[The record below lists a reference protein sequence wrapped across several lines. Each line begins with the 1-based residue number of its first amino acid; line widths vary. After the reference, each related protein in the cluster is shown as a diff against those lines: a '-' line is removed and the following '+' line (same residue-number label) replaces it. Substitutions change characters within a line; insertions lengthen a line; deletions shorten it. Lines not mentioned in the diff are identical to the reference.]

1 MQWYVSRML
10 GGARTPTRGW
20 RLLPFRPAVFL
31 LGALAALL
39 ILASDARAGVNGEC
53 PPIADKPGATPHV
66 NYTGMQHITYC
77 QLATVKPG
85 ANIIRLNGTNLFPQ
99 VPGYITRFDPELVYA
114 DGTVPGVD
122 VIHLHHAVWAVNFAP
137 QFAAGE
143 EKTISQMPQGFGWHS
158 NPGDNWFLNDML
170 HDLVAQAANVY
181 IVWRIDFVPDSSPA
195 AASIKPVTTRWM
207 DVAGQKFYP
216 VFDALRAMDPGGE
229 YTFPD
234 EATGAARNDIGPAH
248 EWTAPGPRTLIGTA
262 GHLHPGGLNTQM
274 KVTRGSQT
282 NTIFTSNAHYFEP
295 SGAVSWDVSMGATPG
310 ASWRVKLQAGDK
322 LSVHATYD
330 TKRADWYEVM
340 GIMPVAVYN
349 GTDAGGRDALDPNI
363 PQNEV
368 LTHGHLRE
376 NDNHGGGPGFLP
388 EALKLP
394 GFPTS
399 SGQVDIKGFSYL
411 GNPDG
416 SFTRNPPTILP
427 GHPLT
432 FKNYDANVA
441 TNAFHTITSCREPC
455 NGSTGIA
462 YPVADGPVSFDSGE
476 LGFNGNNGSLPG
488 APASDRDTWTLPTD
502 FKPGT
507 YTYFCRIHPFMRG
520 SFRVAQQVA
529 SFGKLIRH
537 PKKGTATLIVEVPY
551 PGTLVLSGKHVVN
564 QRRAHGAAASASKPA
579 SAEQKMRMLIKAKGK
594 AKRKLNRT
602 GKLKVKATF
611 TYTPTGGAPNTKAKR
626 IKLIQR

>member
-1 MQWYVSRML
+1 ML
-10 GGARTPTRGW
+10 GPIAWIRRW
-20 RLLPFRPAVFL
+20 AACLL
-31 LGALAALL
+31 LAAAAWLS
-39 ILASDARAGVNGEC
+39 ISSTARAGVDGQC
-53 PPIADKPGATPHV
+53 PPIADKPGAVPHV
-66 NYTGMQHITYC
+66 DYTSGGVSQVQHITYC
-77 QLATVKPG
+77 VPTTVKPG

-122 VIHLHHAVWAVNFAP
+122 VVHLHHAVWAVNFSP

-158 NPGDNWFLNDML
+158 NPGDSWILNDML
-170 HDLVAQAANVY
+170 HDLVAQAHDVY

-216 VFDALRAMDPGGE
+216 VFDALRKMDPGGN

-234 EATGAARNDIGPAH
+234 EATGAARDDIGPAH

-262 GHLHPGGLNTQM
+262 GHLHPGGLNTQFT
-274 KVTRGSQT
+274 VTRGAQT

-295 SGAVSWDVSMGATPG
+295 AGAVSWDVSMGATPG
-310 ASWRVKLQAGDK
+310 ASWRVKLQTGDK

-340 GIMPVAVYN
+340 GIMPVAVYS
-349 GTDAGGRDALDPNI
+349 GVDQGGLDAMSPNI

-368 LTHGHLRE
+368 LTHGHLHE
-376 NDNHGGGPGFLP
+376 NDNHGNGPTALP
-388 EALKLP
+388 EALKQP

-399 SGQVDIKGFSYL
+399 SDQVDIRSFSYL
-411 GNPDG
+411 GNPNG
-416 SFTRNPPTILP
+416 AFTRNPPTILP
-427 GHPLT
+427 GQTLR
-432 FKNYDANVA
+432 FKNYDAIPT
-441 TNAFHTITSCREPC
+441 TNAFHTITDCREPC

-476 LGFNGNNGSLPG
+476 LGFNGNNGSLAG
-488 APASDRDTWTLPTD
+488 APAADRDTWTLPTD
-502 FKPGT
+502 LKPGT

-520 SFRVAQQVA
+520 SFRVANPGV
-529 SFGKLIRH
+529 SFGKLIRNR
-537 PKKGTATLIVEVPY
+537 KKGTAKLVVKMPY
-551 PGTLVLSGKHVVN
+551 PGTLVLSGKRVLK
-564 QRRAHGAAASASKPA
+564 QRRVHRATASASKTP
-579 SAEQKMRMLIKAKGK
+579 SAERNVRLLIKPKGK
-594 AKRKLNRT
+594 ARRKLDGT
-602 GKLKVKATF
+602 GKLRVRAVVTF
-611 TYTPTGGAPNTKAKR
+611 TPNGGAANTKAKR
-626 IKLIQR
+626 IKLIKR

>member
-1 MQWYVSRML
+1 MD
-10 GGARTPTRGW
+10 ART
-20 RLLPFRPAVFL
+20 RLPGIRSWAACLLLAV
-31 LGALAALL
+31 AASLS
-39 ILASDARAGVNGEC
+39 ISSTASAGVDGQC

-66 NYTGMQHITYC
+66 NYAGMQQITYC
-77 QLATVKPG
+77 VPATVNPG

-99 VPGYITRFDPELVYA
+99 EPGYITRFDPELVYT

-122 VIHLHHAVWAVNFAP
+122 VVHLHHAVWIVNFSP

-143 EKTISQMPQGFGWHS
+143 EKTISQMPQGFGWRSLPTDH
-158 NPGDNWFLNDML
+158 WLVNDML
-170 HDLVAQAANVY
+170 HDLVAQAHNVY

-216 VFDALRAMDPGGE
+216 VFDALRKMDPGGN

-234 EATGAARNDIGPAH
+234 EATGAARDDIGPAH
-248 EWTAPGPRTLIGTA
+248 EWTAPGPRTLIGSA
-262 GHLHPGGLNTQM
+262 GHLHPGGLNTQLT
-274 KVTRGSQT
+274 VTRGAQT

-295 SGAVSWDVSMGATPG
+295 AGAVSWDVSMGATPG
-310 ASWRVKLQAGDK
+310 ASWRVKLQTGDK

-349 GTDAGGRDALDPNI
+349 GADVGGLDAMSQNI

-368 LTHGHLRE
+368 LTHGHLHE
-376 NDNHGGGPGFLP
+376 NDNHGGGPTALP

-399 SGQVDIKGFSYL
+399 SAQINIKGFSYL
-411 GNPDG
+411 GDSPG
-416 SFTRNPPTILP
+416 GFTRNPPTILP
-427 GHPLT
+427 GQTLN
-432 FKNYDANVA
+432 FKNYDANPA
-441 TNAFHTITSCREPC
+441 TNAFHTITDCREPC
-455 NGSTGIA
+455 NLSTGIA

-476 LGFNGNNGSLPG
+476 LGFNKQGGASSFVS
-488 APASDRDTWTLPTD
+488 APAADRDTWTLPTD
-502 FKPGT
+502 IKPGT

-520 SFRVAQQVA
+520 SFRVAKETVD
-529 SFGKLIRH
+529 FGRLIRY
-537 PKKGTATLIVEVPY
+537 PKKGTAKLIVKVPY
-551 PGTLVLSGKHVVN
+551 PGTLVLNGKRIVH
-564 QRRAHGAAASASKPA
+564 QRRAHRAWASASSSP
-579 SAEQKMRMLIKAKGK
+579 SAEGKMKLLIKAKGK

-602 GKLKVKATF
+602 GKLKVKAMV
-611 TYTPTGGAPNTKAKR
+611 TYTPNGGGPNAKAKR
-626 IKLIQR
+626 IKLFKR

>member
-1 MQWYVSRML
+1 MGDSSMD
-10 GGARTPTRGW
+10 ARIS
-20 RLLPFRPAVFL
+20 LPGIRS
-31 LGALAALL
+31 LAACLL
-39 ILASDARAGVNGEC
+39 LAAAASLSISSTASAGVNGEC

-66 NYTGMQHITYC
+66 NYAGMQQITYC
-77 QLATVKPG
+77 VPATVNPG
-85 ANIIRLNGTNLFPQ
+85 ANIIRLNGTNLHPQ

-122 VIHLHHAVWAVNFAP
+122 VVHLHHAVWVVNFNP

-143 EKTISQMPQGFGWHS
+143 EKTISQMPPGFGWHS
-158 NPGDNWFLNDML
+158 NPGDSWLLNDML
-170 HDLVAQAANVY
+170 HDLVAQAHNVY

-216 VFDALRAMDPGGE
+216 VFDALRKMDPGGN

-234 EATGAARNDIGPAH
+234 EATGAARDDIGPAH

-262 GHLHPGGLNTQM
+262 GHLHPGGLNTQFT
-274 KVTRGSQT
+274 VTRGAQT

-295 SGAVSWDVSMGATPG
+295 AGAVSWDVSMGATPG
-310 ASWRVKLQAGDK
+310 ASWRVKLQTGDK

-349 GTDAGGRDALDPNI
+349 GVDQGGLDAMSPNI

-368 LTHGHLRE
+368 LTHGHLHE
-376 NDNHGGGPGFLP
+376 NDNHGNGPTALP
-388 EALKLP
+388 EALKQP

-399 SGQVDIKGFSYL
+399 SDQVDIRGFSYL
-411 GNPDG
+411 GNPNG
-416 SFTRNPPTILP
+416 AFTRNPPTILP
-427 GHPLT
+427 GQTLR
-432 FKNYDANVA
+432 FKNYDAIPT
-441 TNAFHTITSCREPC
+441 TNAFHTITDCREPC

-476 LGFNGNNGSLPG
+476 LGFNGNNGSLAG
-488 APASDRDTWTLPTD
+488 APAADRDTWTLPTD
-502 FKPGT
+502 LKPGT

-520 SFRVAQQVA
+520 SFRVAKETV
-529 SFGKLIRH
+529 SFGRLIRY
-537 PKKGTATLIVEVPY
+537 PKKGTAKLVGKIPY
-551 PGTLVLSGKHVVN
+551 PGTLVLSGKRVLK
-564 QRRAHGAAASASKPA
+564 QRRVHRATASASKTP
-579 SAEQKMRMLIKAKGK
+579 SAERNVRLLIKPKGK

-602 GKLKVKATF
+602 GKLKVMAKVS
-611 TYTPTGGAPNTKAKR
+611 YTPNGGVPNAKAKG
-626 IKLIQR
+626 IKLIKR